1 MQATSLSDRLR
12 LQKAVLDQHE
22 DCAFVSCWT
31 SMVGPTDEY
40 LFTSKGKGQ
49 ASSPLRILSEKEE
62 KWVVIEGPTHH
73 GSVMFRREAYLK
85 GGGYRAAFYYAQD
98 WDLWFRLATLG
109 TFAMVGQCLYRARI
123 TPGSISSSN
132 RYRQAAYARLS
143 YKAITLRL
151 SGHSDATAVQEA
163 ERLFPRKSGAIPRSD
178 QGRTMYF
185 IGKCLMNNNDSRATD
200 AHLRLR
206 GCAR

>member
-1 MQATSLSDRLR
+1 
-12 LQKAVLDQHE
+12 
-22 DCAFVSCWT
+22 
-31 SMVGPTDEY
+31 
-40 LFTSKGKGQ
+40 
-49 ASSPLRILSEKEE
+49 
-62 KWVVIEGPTHH
+62 
-73 GSVMFRREAYLK
+73 MFRREAYLK
-85 GGGYRAAFYYAQD
+85 AGGYRSAFYYAQD

-123 TPGSISSSN
+123 TPGSISSLN

-143 YKAITLRL
+143 HKAITLRL

-163 ERLFPRKSGAIPRSD
+163 ERLFPRKSGAIARSD